1 MSARL
6 PSIFSR
12 LWHQVREI
20 PDVKVNLLRAS
31 ELGSYARAVIPG
43 WVLPLGRIG
52 GWLVFPALTQSFKT
66 EVLGFKAPPSGTK
79 FAFEKEAVG
88 ENVEMTEGSVK

>member
-1 MSARL
+1 MSA
-6 PSIFSR
+6 PPV
-12 LWHQVREI
+12 H
-20 PDVKVNLLRAS
+20 LLAPLAPGPGNPRRQGEFAAGS

-43 WVLPLGRIG
+43 WVLPLGMIG

>member
-1 MSARL
+1 M
-6 PSIFSR
+6 
-12 LWHQVREI
+12 
-20 PDVKVNLLRAS
+20 
-31 ELGSYARAVIPG
+31 IPG
-43 WVLPLGRIG
+43 WVLPLGMIG

>member
-6 PSIFSR
+6 QSIFGR
-12 LWHQVREI
+12 VWGQVREI
-20 PDVKVNLLRAS
+20 PDVKVNLVRLND
-31 ELGSYARAVIPG
+31 LGQYLGTVLPG
-43 WVLPLGRIG
+43 WALPLGMIG

>member
-12 LWHQVREI
+12 LWYQVREI

-31 ELGSYARAVIPG
+31 ELGAYARAVIPG
-43 WVLPLGRIG
+43 WVLPLGMIG

>member
-1 MSARL
+1 MS
-6 PSIFSR
+6 I
-12 LWHQVREI
+12 
-20 PDVKVNLLRAS
+20 AS
-31 ELGSYARAVIPG
+31 PANPAAVTRCT
-43 WVLPLGRIG
+43 VMDLIG

>member
-1 MSARL
+1 M
-6 PSIFSR
+6 
-12 LWHQVREI
+12 
-20 PDVKVNLLRAS
+20 
-31 ELGSYARAVIPG
+31 
-43 WVLPLGRIG
+43 IG